1 LFTSGI
7 TDVDQVTAPRCHAC
21 KLEQTNTRRA
31 ALATVKRGNLT
42 GEDAWKSQTSRTNT
56 DGNVAWTYLS
66 DDEKYAKFRK
76 LKDEI
81 DRLEASNRKLKRFD
95 GLYIQ
100 HGGVNDDFKSVFES
114 VDADPQLSSTIAQNT
129 ELKHWWSDQR
139 RALSTQDMRGM
150 RWNHSVLCVALSM
163 YLRGPAGY
171 DALKKSGVVS
181 LPSGRLLQSYVRD
194 RAPSV
199 GCDEYQGKLLKD
211 AYARHKLLCE
221 VKAMAPAAAAA
232 PVLSALTLTPRLH
245 RPDFKSGVTRPPA
258 GVGALMF
265 DEFKIS
271 GGFAFKNNS
280 ELVGFACSAE
290 DLVSLRDIYLD
301 DSREKSD
308 AETPCSYVL
317 QFMWRDMTSRFD
329 VIGHYW
335 TSVGSFTGG
344 GVNGCFW
351 KALCWFSRYG
361 FAVHEVLCDAA
372 STNVKFIK
380 LCCPHADLFTR
391 PACLNPFTGKNMF
404 FILDPEHM
412 LKSLRNA
419 LFSSGSHELA
429 TRRFLFHGEDIA
441 WSFVKDAYQR
451 DLQRQA
457 RGDFRRCLEGS
468 VVEAFLS
475 LFVRPHGIF

>member
-1 LFTSGI
+1 
-7 TDVDQVTAPRCHAC
+7 
-21 KLEQTNTRRA
+21 
-31 ALATVKRGNLT
+31 
-42 GEDAWKSQTSRTNT
+42 
-56 DGNVAWTYLS
+56 VAWTYLS

-81 DRLEASNRKLKRFD
+81 DRLEASNRELKRFD
-95 GLYIQ
+95 GVYIQ

-114 VDADPQLSSTIAQNT
+114 VDADPQLSSTIAQDT

-265 DEFKIS
+265 DEIKIS

-329 VIGHYW
+329 VIGPYW
-335 TSVGSFTGG
+335 TSVGTFTGG

-351 KALCWFSRYG
+351 EALCWFSRYG